1 MPTKQLKSLIKLLR
15 ASGVTSYECDGLKL
29 TLDANFVSEKPSKS
43 KAKSSVDVLAEAGAL
58 IPQMSD
64 EDWLLATSSA
74 LPDDQVQ

>member
-15 ASGVTSYECDGLKL
+15 ASGVTLYECDGLKL
-29 TLDANFVSEKPSKS
+29 TLDTNFVSEKPSKS

-64 EDWLLATSSA
+64 EDWLLSTNG
-74 LPDDQVQ
+74 PPQDDQVQ